1 MYADKAR
8 LIIEEV
14 KRAVIGKDD
23 CVYKLMMAVLAGDM
37 FCWRIFRVW
46 GRRRWLWHLQK
57 RAG

>member
-23 CVYKLMMAVLAGDM
+23 CVYKLMMAVLAGGHVLLSL
-37 FCWRIFRVW
+37 I
-46 GRRRWLWHLQK
+46 HI
-57 RAG
+57 